1 MIISALKE
9 HNSDLFLSP
18 RHDIF
23 MKSNSGNWKVS
34 GSAYKLSKERAYHHG
49 TLLLSTDLSR
59 IDKLLKSDLEI
70 VCDDRNNN
78 LKFGGVSSVP
88 SPVAN
93 IPNLSFEKCFNLICQ
108 EFKVVDNEF
117 ISISEDLNS
126 VDYLASF
133 TDKERIERYKN
144 ELESW
149 NWTFSKS
156 PPFKIYV
163 KGINSSSE
171 ARPTITIESG
181 FVVECDHNKEL
192 IGVPFNHDIFC

>member
-23 MKSNSGNWKVS
+23 MKSNLGNWKVS

-59 IDKLLKSDLEI
+59 IDKLLKSNLEI
-70 VCDDRNNN
+70 VCDGNSS

-93 IPNLSFEKCFNLICQ
+93 IPNLSFEKCFNLICK

-126 VDYLASF
+126 VDNLLSF
-133 TDKERIERYKN
+133 NDKERIKIYKN

-163 KGINSSSE
+163 KGINSISE
-171 ARPTITIESG
+171 ARSTITIESG
-181 FVVECDHNKEL
+181 VIVECDHNKEL
-192 IGVPFNHDIFC
+192 IGIPFNNDIS